1 MEASFK
7 LTGEGFLSISKRF
20 SPVNQPE
27 VMLGN
32 AGFIING
39 VGDGRR
45 YIMREIIRPKLIIQR
60 RLDYSGVVKS
70 WIILGA
76 IILLIAAPGCQP
88 ERPRVAY
95 DVPVAELEQNYG
107 RLITASNM
115 PTPDQNG
122 TGDRLGLFRD
132 DGGTIWGIPLT
143 IGENGSVI
151 GCAPPAFR
159 EAPISDR
166 LPANTAEIVGAANEP
181 NGWRGGTGKLELL
194 LRDAQ
199 GGLRWHAVEAVEIKT
214 DPVCWSQSSPAQ
226 PLKHYRLVI
235 ENAEK

>member
-1 MEASFK
+1 MEASLK
-7 LTGEGFLSISKRF
+7 LTGEDFLLLSKHF
-20 SPVNQPE
+20 SPVIQPE

-39 VGDGRR
+39 DDRSYV
-45 YIMREIIRPKLIIQR
+45 MREIIRLRLINQR
-60 RLDYSGVVKS
+60 RLECFRVMKS
-70 WIILGA
+70 WIILGVS
-76 IILLIAAPGCQP
+76 ILLIAVSGCRP

-95 DVPVAELEQNYG
+95 GVPVAELEQSYG
-107 RLITASNM
+107 RLITVSNM

-132 DGGTIWGIPLT
+132 GGGTIWGIPLT

-151 GCAPPAFR
+151 GCAPPALH

-166 LPANTAEIVGAANEP
+166 LPANTAEVVGAANEP

-235 ENAEK
+235 ESAGK